1 MMTNKTKTDE
11 IIKEKLKKTVI
22 PKTDFD
28 RPIAAVVGKLFD
40 SYIIPW
46 IRTRFEKYTEEQFH
60 ERMVDGFDF
69 LQDLKV
75 NHPDKYKLCV
85 LSIRPIRNRIIIQKN
100 AIYGGI
106 LEIFAQYGWT
116 VTDKEQDIL
125 MKDVT
130 ELVHELYTR

>member
-1 MMTNKTKTDE
+1 MKQTDD

-22 PKTDFD
+22 PKSDFD

-60 ERMVDGFDF
+60 ERMIKGFDF
-69 LQDLKV
+69 LQDLKD
-75 NHPDKYKLCV
+75 NHVEKYKLCV
-85 LSIRPIRNRIIIQKN
+85 LAIRPIRNRIRIN
-100 AIYGGI
+100 RDAIYAAI
-106 LEIFAQYGWT
+106 LEIFAEYGWT
-116 VTDKEQDIL
+116 VTVREQETL
-125 MKDVT
+125 MRDVT